1 MTSPLMGTVASRSE
15 SEHPVVQSSKVG
27 MISANVSGWDRAASY
42 WQGTSAAPAAP
53 LPDPK
58 TQDLLDRHE
67 SLVAELDS
75 IERAIETQ
83 AQIVVGRATK
93 AAASKR
99 QPRTEAL
106 TKFLHRDPSTKSD
119 EPAGSQIWPAIIV
132 ALFLTAAVLT
142 VVTLR
147 AGNGNSATLDLPVIP
162 LDSPANP
169 YTAGRL
175 GAPIGTEQQPVA
187 SVDVE
192 LPVTTAGQGP
202 VLNPVGND
210 TTLTRPDELV
220 VASVQA
226 ALGPARRMI
235 PIVVQPGESVEYF
248 ADAYG
253 TRIETITSING
264 LEDSSLIVAGQMIL
278 IPLGFDY

>member
-1 MTSPLMGTVASRSE
+1 MGTVASRSE

-53 LPDPK
+53 PPDPK

-106 TKFLHRDPSTKSD
+106 TKFRHRDPSTKPD
-119 EPAGSQIWPAIIV
+119 EPAGRQIWPAIIV
-132 ALFLTAAVLT
+132 ALFLTAAILA

-147 AGNGNSATLDLPVIP
+147 AGNGNAATLDLPVIP
-162 LDSPANP
+162 IDSPANP
-169 YTAGRL
+169 YTTGRL
-175 GAPIGTEQQPVA
+175 GAPIGTEQQPTA
-187 SVDVE
+187 SADVE
-192 LPVTTAGQGP
+192 LPVTAADQAP
-202 VLNPVGND
+202 VLNPVGNNA
-210 TTLTRPDELV
+210 TFTRADELA
-220 VASVQA
+220 VASVQ
-226 ALGPARRMI
+226 PSPTSVRRMI

-248 ADAYG
+248 ADVYG
-253 TRIETITSING
+253 TPVETITSING
-264 LEDSSLIVAGQMIL
+264 LDDSSLIFAGQMIL